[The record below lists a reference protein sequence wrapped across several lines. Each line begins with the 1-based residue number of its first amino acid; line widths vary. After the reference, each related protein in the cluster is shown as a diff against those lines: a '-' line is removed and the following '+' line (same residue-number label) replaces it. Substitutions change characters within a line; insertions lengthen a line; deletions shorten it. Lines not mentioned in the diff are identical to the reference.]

1 VFAIEFQPRDLPEV
15 RFAISPLLELW
26 QSIRA
31 LQCPVA
37 SDVHRPWLEATFE
50 RTRDLELEL
59 LFALQPTDGLSPDF
73 IHPPPT
79 MPLTS
84 LDDELYR
91 VVTTAG
97 TRVRADMDRCYGDD
111 LPPVLEP
118 FLEDPRRAAEE
129 LAERLRAYW
138 DLALARHWEHLRTVL
153 EGDVLY
159 RTRNAEGGVS
169 KLFDDLHK
177 SVCFSDHRLEIQTP
191 WDGRLTIHEQGL
203 LLVPSVFIW
212 PNVAMIEQKPWQ
224 PTVIYPV
231 RGGALL
237 WGPTAPASEA
247 LEALI
252 GSRRAAV
259 LTALDA
265 PRSTTELAR
274 LLDVPPASVSQ
285 HLSVLH
291 AGGLISRHRLGR
303 VVLYR
308 RSAKGDGL
316 AGKRSPEGSDEG
328 SGLRWTRAG

>member
-1 VFAIEFQPRDLPEV
+1 VTDTLPEV

-31 LQCPVA
+31 LQCPA
-37 SDVHRPWLEATFE
+37 SKDVHRPWITATYE
-50 RTRDLELEL
+50 RTRDLDLEL
-59 LFALQPTDGLSPDF
+59 LFALAPTQGRSPDF
-73 IHPPPT
+73 IHPQPT

-84 LDDELYR
+84 LDDELDR
-91 VVTTAG
+91 VVTTA
-97 TRVRADMDRCYGDD
+97 TSRARADLDRCYGDV
-111 LPPVLEP
+111 LPPVLRP
-118 FLEDPRRAAEE
+118 FLTDPRRAAAE
-129 LAERLRAYW
+129 LAERLRTYW
-138 DLALARHWEHLRTVL
+138 DVALASHWEHLRSVL

-159 RTRNAEGGVS
+159 RARNAEGGAS

-177 SVCFSDHRLEIQTP
+177 SVCFTDHRLEIHTP
-191 WDGRLTIHEQGL
+191 CNGSLALHDQGL
-203 LLVPSVFIW
+203 LLVPSAFIW
-212 PNVAMIEQKPWQ
+212 PNVTVLEMKPWQ

-237 WGPTAPASEA
+237 WEPAAQAPGA

-265 PRSTTELAR
+265 PRSTTELGR
-274 LLDVPPASVSQ
+274 LLDVPPASVSR

-308 RSAKGDGL
+308 RSANGDAL
-316 AGKRSPEGSDEG
+316 TAGSSFD
-328 SGLRWTRAG
+328 